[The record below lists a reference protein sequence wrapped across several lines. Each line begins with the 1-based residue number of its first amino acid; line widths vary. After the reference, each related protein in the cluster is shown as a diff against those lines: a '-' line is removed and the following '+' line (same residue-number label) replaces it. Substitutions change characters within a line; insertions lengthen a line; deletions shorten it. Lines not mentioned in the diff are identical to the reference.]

1 MNKKPSIFLTG
12 GSGLLALNW
21 FFSKR
26 NEFSVN
32 LGLNERKI
40 YPDGAHLLNLDF
52 RSEYDVSSCLKALKP
67 TYVIHTAGLTSVE
80 KCEANPELAFQI
92 NVELAAL
99 IARVTKALSI
109 PLVHI
114 STDHL
119 FNGCDAMYTEEH
131 LPNAVNV
138 YGQTK
143 VLAEN
148 AVIQINPNALVIR
161 TNFYGWG
168 TSYRQSFSDQ
178 IIDSLRHNKEINLF
192 CDVYYTPIL
201 AENLINIVH
210 DLIDKKTCGIYHV
223 VSDDRIS
230 KYDFGVLIAEQFG
243 LNKSLIN
250 KTTLKSQLNLVKR
263 PADMSLSNKKVTDL
277 LGLNL
282 GTVKQ
287 HVEQLCRQEIEA
299 RTKEIKL
306 L

>member
-1 MNKKPSIFLTG
+1 MNHKRSIFLTG

-26 NEFSVN
+26 NEYSLY

-40 YPDGAHLLNLDF
+40 YPDGAHVLNLDF
-52 RSEYDVSSCLKALKP
+52 RSEDDVSSCLKALKP
-67 TYVIHTAGLTSVE
+67 SYVIHTAGLTSVE
-80 KCEANPELAFQI
+80 KCEANPDLAFQI

-99 IARVTKALSI
+99 IARVTKVLSI

-119 FNGCDAMYTEEH
+119 FNGCEAMYTEEH
-131 LPNAVNV
+131 LPNAVNI

-143 VLAEN
+143 GLAEN
-148 AVIQINPNALVIR
+148 AVLKINPSALLIR

-178 IIDSLRHNKEINLF
+178 IINSLRHNEEIYLF
-192 CDVYYTPIL
+192 EDVFYTPIL

-210 DLIDKKTCGIYHV
+210 DLIEKKAYGVYNV

-230 KYDFGVLIAEQFG
+230 KYDFGVLIADQFG

-250 KTTLKSQLNLVKR
+250 KTTLKSQTNLVKR
-263 PADMSLSNKKVTDL
+263 PADMSLSNKKVRDL
-277 LGLNL
+277 LGRNL

-287 HVEQLCRQEIEA
+287 HVEQLCRQENEA
-299 RTKEIKL
+299 KTKKIKL

>member
-1 MNKKPSIFLTG
+1 MNHKPSIFLTG

-26 NEFSVN
+26 NEYSVH

-92 NVELAAL
+92 NVELAAM

-114 STDHL
+114 SSDHL
-119 FNGCDAMYTEEH
+119 FDGCEAMCTENN
-131 LPNAVNV
+131 LPNAVNI

-148 AVIQINPNALVIR
+148 AVLKINPNALLIR

-178 IIDSLRHNKEINLF
+178 IIDSLRHNQVINLF
-192 CDVYYTPIL
+192 DDVYYTPIL
-201 AENLINIVH
+201 AENLISITH
-210 DLIDKKTCGIYHV
+210 DLIEQKAFGIYNV

-250 KTTLKSQLNLVKR
+250 KTTLKSQSNLVNR
-263 PADMSLSNKKVTDL
+263 PGDMSLSNKKVRDL
-277 LGLNL
+277 LGRNL

-287 HVEQLCRQEIEA
+287 HVEQLFRQENEA